1 MNDYVNFFTPSPGN
15 AMNNKNLL
23 KTPDFNNLLNGSG
36 AGAGANSALG
46 QTPLGKKLDG
56 KMLNFNKALFQG
68 HGPDSTGKD
77 I

>member
-23 KTPDFNNLLNGSG
+23 KTPDFNNLLNGSVNG
-36 AGAGANSALG
+36 AGTNSALG
-46 QTPLGKKLDG
+46 QTPLGKRLDA
-56 KMLNFNKALFQG
+56 KMMNLNKVLFQG
-68 HGPDSTGKD
+68 HGSDSTGKD